1 MEEVFDIL
9 NEKINKLLK
18 NKYENNNNLILS
30 ELDVF
35 VDNFKSPTKSFDYA
49 HQNYIFSHLEKFLSE
64 ITDTNIKIYIGN
76 INMYKILMLNGNI
89 QANLQWNERYVNSID
104 IYTNTN
110 LIINISSYACI
121 NQQPISI
128 HIYSNDDYNIN
139 ERLMFDYCQQ
149 FVESKVGFPAI
160 NIQQYK
166 KTFKNKVYEYIN
178 PKIYLDYLLKMD
190 ELTISSV
197 ILNNTQINI
206 NKDLEKLNLDLTNKL
221 EELTNTNEENEKK
234 YIQKIKVLE
243 NKQLKSDELINQY
256 KTELEKLDLLKNIYL
271 NIIVIILIIG
281 LAIVYNQNYIL

>member
-1 MEEVFDIL
+1 M
-9 NEKINKLLK
+9 
-18 NKYENNNNLILS
+18 
-30 ELDVF
+30 
-35 VDNFKSPTKSFDYA
+35 
-49 HQNYIFSHLEKFLSE
+49 
-64 ITDTNIKIYIGN
+64 
-76 INMYKILMLNGNI
+76 
-89 QANLQWNERYVNSID
+89 
-104 IYTNTN
+104 
-110 LIINISSYACI
+110 
-121 NQQPISI
+121 
-128 HIYSNDDYNIN
+128 
-139 ERLMFDYCQQ
+139 
-149 FVESKVGFPAI
+149 
-160 NIQQYK
+160 
-166 KTFKNKVYEYIN
+166 YEYIN